1 MCFSE
6 VRWVRSGYFALAALV
21 LLSGCAETA
30 LVFPAAKELQNQC
43 KDTSNRP
50 QQGGYK
56 VGDPYQISGI
66 WYYPKVEYN
75 YDETGVASW
84 YGKQFHG
91 KPTANG
97 EIFDM
102 NLVSAAH
109 RTLPLPSVVQ
119 VVNLKNGRSIK
130 VQVNDRG
137 PFAHSRILDLSR
149 RAAQLLGF
157 EREGTA
163 PVRVQIIADE
173 SRRLA
178 GLGGSTECVV
188 AQIVD
193 DHPVPNAAPR
203 TAVFSAELP
212 APDGAKSTQPSTASK
227 NVAATIKTASLNTTT
242 SISTTSVDGAHVAL
256 TPIPDNPKMYIQAS
270 AFVRFDNANR
280 LKAILSP
287 IGPVEITQIRVTG
300 RPLFRVRLGPI
311 PTVEEA
317 DGMLAAVVK
326 AGYAESQLIID

>member
-1 MCFSE
+1 MCFSK
-6 VRWVRSGYFALAALV
+6 VRWIRSGFLVLAALV

-30 LVFPAAKELQNQC
+30 LVFHAAKELKNQG
-43 KDTSNRP
+43 KDTSIQA
-50 QQGGYK
+50 QQGRYR
-56 VGDPYQISGI
+56 VGSPYQISGI

-91 KPTANG
+91 KTTANG

-130 VQVNDRG
+130 VRVNDRG

-163 PVRVQIIADE
+163 PVRVQIVADE

-178 GLGGSTECVV
+178 GLGGSTERVV
-188 AQIVD
+188 TQIVD
-193 DHPVPNAAPR
+193 DHPVPSAAPR

-212 APDGAKSTQPSTASK
+212 APDGAKSTQPATASK

-242 SISTTSVDGAHVAL
+242 SISTISVDGAPVAL
-256 TPIPDNPKMYIQAS
+256 TPIPDNPKMYIQAG

-317 DGMLAAVVK
+317 DSMLAAVVK